1 MEVQGERKDED
12 RSPSYEGGYLYSDIC
27 RTWDRIDYIA
37 AFHVFAEKTE
47 EWGRAN
53 DAVYSRCQQR
63 AFHQHTIRGKK
74 LQLFLFAHGR
84 KFVLQFHFFIKKAA
98 GIKELFKWK
107 AALRIPFL

>member
-53 DAVYSRCQQR
+53 DAVYSR
-63 AFHQHTIRGKK
+63 
-74 LQLFLFAHGR
+74 
-84 KFVLQFHFFIKKAA
+84 
-98 GIKELFKWK
+98 
-107 AALRIPFL
+107 RIYIVGYDGQSVS